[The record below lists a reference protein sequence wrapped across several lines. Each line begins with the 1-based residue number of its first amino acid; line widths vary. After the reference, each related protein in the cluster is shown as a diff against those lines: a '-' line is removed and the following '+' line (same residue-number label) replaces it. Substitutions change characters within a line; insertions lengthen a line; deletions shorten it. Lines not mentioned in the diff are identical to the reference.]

1 MDSKTF
7 ISQVAKIMGADY
19 KEAARLTGSFAQVLR
34 ERASGLDSIAMP
46 GFGNFVATKKPER
59 VQTDRATG
67 RKMLLPPQLLV
78 EFVPSSALKKL
89 VAHE

>member
-7 ISQVAKIMGADY
+7 ISQVAKLMNADP
-19 KEAARLTGSFAQVLR
+19 KEAGRLTAAFAQVLR

-59 VQTDRATG
+59 VKTDKATG

-89 VAHE
+89 IANE

>member
-7 ISQVAKIMGADY
+7 ISQVAKAMGVDA
-19 KEAARLTGSFAQVLR
+19 KEASRLTAAFAQVLR

-59 VQTDRATG
+59 VKVDRVTG
-67 RKMLLPPQLLV
+67 KKMLMPPMLLV

-89 VAHE
+89 IAHE